1 MYNIKFF
8 TDNEGVMSFSFFLQ
22 IFFSSSNFCLA
33 IIIIMYVFGI
43 TTTTTILRR
52 KFMVMV
58 VAVRSD
64 LITRYFWETG
74 VYICGRK

>member
-8 TDNEGVMSFSFFLQ
+8 TDNEGVMRFSFFLQ

-43 TTTTTILRR
+43 TTTIILRR